1 VRNSHRPLPGPAGEA
16 QPNAPAQFIGTA
28 VAWSPARCHVA
39 MLRSASRPDSLV
51 LLTLFPPK
59 AAPGEQRG
67 WSTYHLTTTGKVLE
81 ACPYLVKAIS
91 TDLATR
97 SGYSLGVVVNEP
109 LPQPIDWGS
118 SPDHFSAPRVKDGQ
132 ALSAAQQQA
141 ERERRAH
148 AWNIGDP
155 RACYPRQWGASID
168 HIGPC
173 QWLFAECD
181 RDGMGPADQLALAA
195 AVFGVEPTFSVHTG
209 GKSIHCYWRLAE
221 SVSPERFVVL
231 QKLVFAAYQ
240 HIDPG
245 CSVDRSLAKPSQ
257 VMRLAGGPHPRTG
270 QIATIHGASNTV
282 IDADALEARLRALL
296 PSPSPCRTAASPASN
311 RRPFRGRG
319 RGGPVTL
326 DRIREGLERIPT
338 YASGQ
343 GQRPEFVRFVGGL
356 RAAVLEAGGSDNDA
370 LALAMAHSP
379 GVLDAEDYFRYDWSK
394 ISAGSF
400 WYQAGGAPKR
410 GPDWQG
416 IAAAREAA
424 VGRWQ

>member
-1 VRNSHRPLPGPAGEA
+1 MKNPPFVAGGFQQETS
-16 QPNAPAQFIGTA
+16 AQFTGTA

-39 MLRSASRPDSLV
+39 ILRSASRPDSLV
-51 LLTLFPPK
+51 LLSLFPPK
-59 AAPGEQRG
+59 AAPGERRG
-67 WSTYHLTTTGKVLE
+67 WNAYHLTTTGKVLE
-81 ACPYLVKAIS
+81 VCPRLVKAIA

-155 RACYPRQWGASID
+155 RACHPRQWGASID

-231 QKLVFAAYQ
+231 QKLVFASYQ
-240 HIDPG
+240 HLDPG
-245 CSVDRSLAKPSQ
+245 CSVDRSLAKPNQ

-270 QIATIHGASNTV
+270 EIASIHGASNTV
-282 IDADALEARLRALL
+282 IDADALEARLLELVPHPVPGAQRGPGLRRPQRVPL
-296 PSPSPCRTAASPASN
+296 PSQRGPA
-311 RRPFRGRG
+311 P
-319 RGGPVTL
+319 TMEQ
-326 DRIREGLERIPT
+326 IRDALTQIPAF
-338 YASGQ
+338 ASGQ

-356 RAAVLEAGGSDNDA
+356 RGAVADTGGTEQQALD
-370 LALAMAHSP
+370 LALGHSP
-379 GVLDAEDYFRYDWSK
+379 GVIDAEDYWRYDWTR
-394 ISAGSF
+394 ISAGSL
-400 WYQAGGAPKR
+400 WHLAGGHPSKR
-410 GPDWQG
+410 QQVRP
-416 IAAAREAA
+416 
-424 VGRWQ
+424 